1 MKSYNLRS
9 GLPVSQSDTEKYV
22 LGQPAA
28 WLAYQDE
35 RQGRDK
41 REKIGNST
49 PRRRSRWRRRCWRCW
64 RCWRWGLQLGER
76 ETLCVCLEPGWTD
89 DSHHNTSRYVT
100 DTCLGLPGAR
110 PSLESWSNY
119 CSVLTSPHLLTF
131 TLHSGLPPG
140 CQSSPRKYHQTRPA
154 APAQP
159 PLPTWLHPEDLEK
172 IPDHSEGNQDIFCL
186 GGLTRGVRCSK
197 VSSIS
202 PFLCKYVIAN

>member
-1 MKSYNLRS
+1 MSPSARA
-9 GLPVSQSDTEKYV
+9 KYV
-22 LGQPAA
+22 LGQPAG

-35 RQGRDK
+35 RQDRDK
-41 REKIGNST
+41 GEKIGNST
-49 PRRRSRWRRRCWRCW
+49 PRRRSRWRRRCW

-119 CSVLTSPHLLTF
+119 CSVLSSPHLLTF

-140 CQSSPRKYHQTRPA
+140 CQSSPRKYHQTYLQLLPGHHYRPGFI
-154 APAQP
+154 P
-159 PLPTWLHPEDLEK
+159 K
-172 IPDHSEGNQDIFCL
+172 IL
-186 GGLTRGVRCSK
+186 G
-197 VSSIS
+197 
-202 PFLCKYVIAN
+202 KYLIILRETKTYSV